1 MGNFRQLLTAIE
13 NRLRFSTIVH
23 LWTCIL
29 LTTLFTVYVLLE
41 ICMKVV
47 HTKRMFSFEKFQN
60 VFMQNLVPKGVHLLE
75 VKFTI
80 IQTAQY
86 SRVTQYCV
94 S

>member
-1 MGNFRQLLTAIE
+1 MTVTVIKNT
-13 NRLRFSTIVH
+13 LRFSTIIRS
-23 LWTCIL
+23 WTCIL
-29 LTTLFTVYVLLE
+29 LTTLFAVYILLE

-60 VFMQNLVPKGVHLLE
+60 VFMQNLVPKRVHLLE
-75 VKFTI
+75 VKLMI